1 IQERRYKWN
10 LPSRA
15 MADRDFARPGGLAGA
30 MRLDGEDQTTVMQ
43 NEMNRRYEAVRAQA
57 NILRI
62 GGEEVTANVGDLKFI
77 AEIGHGSC
85 GHVSKYSYNGQLM
98 AVKEMVKSTNAEEM
112 KRIIMDLD
120 VVTKASDCPNIVHAY
135 GYFITPEKVMVC
147 MEVMATCLDRLLRR
161 TGNTPVPEPIIG
173 QIAVSVLT
181 ALDYLKEKHHII
193 HRDVKPS
200 NILLDWNGVVKLCD
214 FGISGNL
221 IQSKVYTRQAGCPP
235 YMAPERLNPNAPP
248 NYDIRSD
255 VWSVGITMV
264 ELSRGKYPYAN
275 LANEFDIFSE
285 IMRGEPPLLKVD
297 EGFSEE
303 FVDFVRRL
311 LQKEVEQRPKYK
323 DILNHPFIV
332 RSRNDTETDVG
343 EWFTDIMQLQD

>member
-1 IQERRYKWN
+1 GKASHIIEM
-10 LPSRA
+10 PGGFS
-15 MADRDFARPGGLAGA
+15 RPGA
-30 MRLDGEDQTTVMQ
+30 LDGAQKLGGDDSMNMRQE
-43 NEMNRRYEAVRAQA
+43 EMNRRYEAVRANA
-57 NILRI
+57 NILEI
-62 GGEEVTANVGDLKFI
+62 GGKKERANVKDLKFI
-77 AEIGHGSC
+77 DEIGHGSC
-85 GHVSKYSYNGQLM
+85 GHVSKYTFDGQLM
-98 AVKEMVKSTNAEEM
+98 AVKEMAKTTNAEEM
-112 KRIIMDLD
+112 KRILMDLD

-135 GYFITPEKVMVC
+135 GYFITEEKVMVC

-161 TGNTPVPEPIIG
+161 TGNSPVPEGIIG

-235 YMAPERLNPNAPP
+235 YMAPERLNPTAPH

-255 VWSVGITMV
+255 VWSFGITLV
-264 ELSRGKYPYAN
+264 ELAQGKYPYAN
-275 LANEFDIFSE
+275 LNNEFDIFSE
-285 IMRGEPPLLKVD
+285 IMRGAPPTLSVD

-303 FVDFVRRL
+303 FVHFISLL
-311 LQKEVEQRPKYK
+311 LQKEVERRPKYK
-323 DILNHPFIV
+323 DLLNHPFIV
-332 RSRNDTETDVG
+332 RSKNDYETDVG
-343 EWFTDIMQLQD
+343 DWFTNIMQLQD